1 MTPEQNKWVPSFQTG
16 GFWGEGGEL
25 VFSRQNFSVALE
37 QIVGLQGGDVTVVK
51 FIFSLS
57 EVSMPGIS
65 NIKLVREVQ
74 TEVERWLRS

>member
-1 MTPEQNKWVPSFQTG
+1 M
-16 GFWGEGGEL
+16 
-25 VFSRQNFSVALE
+25 ALE
-37 QIVGLQGGDVTVVK
+37 QIVGLQGGDVAVVK

-65 NIKLVREVQ
+65 YIKLVREVQ